1 MAAVSTSS
9 TGLGTTTSGYPV
21 ALVLASILSVQFG
34 GALAA
39 TLIPVI
45 GVLGSVALRLG
56 IGALVML
63 AVARP
68 RIGGHTRA
76 DWLTAATFGIALAVM
91 NSTFYGALGRLPIGV
106 AVTIEFLGPLL
117 LAAALSR
124 HLLDGVA
131 VLAAGVG
138 VVLIS
143 QVASTAR
150 DQVDVIGIGLALLAG
165 AAWAA
170 YILLSAR
177 TGRAFGGT
185 EGLAWAM
192 VVAAALVVP
201 AGLVVDG
208 TALFAPDALIKGAG
222 IAILSSVLPYSLELL
237 ALRRLDPRVFGIL
250 LSLEPAAA
258 ALAGLLILHQS
269 LTAIQL
275 AGMALVVCASAV
287 VTMRSAAPVD

>member
-1 MAAVSTSS
+1 
-9 TGLGTTTSGYPV
+9 
-21 ALVLASILSVQFG
+21 
-34 GALAA
+34 
-39 TLIPVI
+39 
-45 GVLGSVALRLG
+45 
-56 IGALVML
+56 
-63 AVARP
+63 
-68 RIGGHTRA
+68 
-76 DWLTAATFGIALAVM
+76 
-91 NSTFYGALGRLPIGV
+91 
-106 AVTIEFLGPLL
+106 

>member
-1 MAAVSTSS
+1 MSTSS

-76 DWLTAATFGIALAVM
+76 EWLTAATFGIALAVM

-124 HLLDGVA
+124 
-131 VLAAGVG
+131 
-138 VVLIS
+138 
-143 QVASTAR
+143 
-150 DQVDVIGIGLALLAG
+150 
-165 AAWAA
+165 
-170 YILLSAR
+170 
-177 TGRAFGGT
+177 
-185 EGLAWAM
+185 
-192 VVAAALVVP
+192 
-201 AGLVVDG
+201 
-208 TALFAPDALIKGAG
+208 
-222 IAILSSVLPYSLELL
+222 
-237 ALRRLDPRVFGIL
+237 
-250 LSLEPAAA
+250 
-258 ALAGLLILHQS
+258 
-269 LTAIQL
+269 
-275 AGMALVVCASAV
+275 
-287 VTMRSAAPVD
+287 

>member
-1 MAAVSTSS
+1 MAPVSTSPVRRES
-9 TGLGTTTSGYPV
+9 TGFPV

-39 TLIPVI
+39 TLIPLI
-45 GVLGSVALRLG
+45 GVFGSVALRLG
-56 IGALVML
+56 VAAVIML

-68 RIGGHTRA
+68 RVAGHTRA
-76 DWLTAATFGIALAVM
+76 DFRTAAAFGVALAVM
-91 NSTFYGALGRLPIGV
+91 NSTFYGSLGRLPIGV

-124 HLLDGVA
+124 RLWDGLA
-131 VLAAGVG
+131 VLAAGTG

-143 QVASTAR
+143 QVATTPL
-150 DQVDVIGIGLALLAG
+150 DQVDLIGIGLALAAG
-165 AAWAA
+165 ASWAA

-177 TGRAFGGT
+177 TGRAFDGT

-201 AGLVVDG
+201 TGFAVDG
-208 TALFAPDALIKGAG
+208 TGLLAPDALIKGAG
-222 IAILSSVLPYSLELL
+222 IAVLSSVLPYSLELV
-237 ALRRLDPRVFGIL
+237 ALRRLDARVCGIL

-258 ALAGLLILHQS
+258 ALAGALVLHQG
-269 LTAIQL
+269 LTPVQL

-287 VTMRSAAPVD
+287 VTVRSPAPVD